1 MLDQIMLF
9 KAMADETRLRCL
21 MLLAGAGELCVCEL
35 GYVLQD
41 SQPKISRHLA
51 LLRKSEVVQD
61 RRDGQWVYYRIH
73 PNLPT
78 WALTIIQGA
87 VEGSREKDPF
97 LSDRQRLAAIPDRG
111 ERCGVSFSRS

>member
-1 MLDQIMLF
+1 MLDPIVLF

-21 MLLAGAGELCVCEL
+21 MLLAGEGELCVCEL

-51 LLRKSEVVQD
+51 LLRKNALVQD

-78 WALTIIQGA
+78 WALTIIQEA
-87 VEGSREKDPF
+87 MEGTRERNPF
-97 LSDRQRLAAIPDRG
+97 LSDWQRLAAMPERG
-111 ERCGVSFSRS
+111 NRCGGASC